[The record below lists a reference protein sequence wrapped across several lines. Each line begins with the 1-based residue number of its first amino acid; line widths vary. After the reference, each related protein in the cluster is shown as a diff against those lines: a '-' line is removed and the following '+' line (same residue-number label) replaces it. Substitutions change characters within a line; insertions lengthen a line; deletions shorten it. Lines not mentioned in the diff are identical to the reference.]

1 MDRICL
7 RCADAALLEPLEEAA
22 RELGLPLD
30 MDGRPVWLEPG
41 GKGLR
46 IDPRGDAVQVC
57 YGTRAAAFRALSLLP
72 ETLERQDV
80 FLQSPRFTLNGVL
93 VDASR
98 NAVPKP
104 ETLYQL
110 IRRCA
115 VMGLNALFLYTEDT
129 IELPD
134 YPYFGYM
141 RGAYTAQEIR
151 KLDDYAARF
160 GVELI
165 PCIQTLAHFTAPMR
179 WRAFDELRDIGDILL
194 LDDDKTDRFLDAL
207 IARVREL
214 FGSRRIHVGLD
225 EAHMA
230 GLGRYLDKH
239 GCPDRA
245 DLLLRHV
252 ERVDAIC
259 RRHGFRP
266 MMWSDTFYRIGG
278 GGYKDDVVTPD
289 IRRRVPPDM
298 QLVAWDYYSAKP
310 EDYAATLESHQRFE
324 RDILFAGG
332 AWKWLGFAPH
342 IGHSLERSRTALT
355 VCAAHGVKEVI
366 LTAWGDDGAEGS
378 LWGIL
383 PVMQLFAE
391 ASWEPAADENRLAA
405 RFAARTGLC
414 WTDFLAIDQ
423 LHLRPGDAPDTPGPA
438 NPAKY
443 LLYQDVLLGLFD
455 THVPEERD
463 APVFAAAAD
472 AMRAAALRN
481 PQTALFETLE
491 KLAAVLACKADLG
504 VRLRRAYQEGDRQ
517 ALCRQRETLRR
528 LPDLCEALYRA
539 VCRQWAAENK
549 PFGREVLDMR
559 FGTLAFRLRAA
570 LETLDAYLAGAA
582 ASIPEWEMTL
592 LPYDAREDS
601 RGLPIEESAWLK
613 IASAG
618 VLQI

>member
-115 VMGLNALFLYTEDT
+115 AMGLNALFLYTEDT

-278 GGYKDDVVTPD
+278 AA
-289 IRRRVPPDM
+289 IRTMSLRRT
-298 QLVAWDYYSAKP
+298 
-310 EDYAATLESHQRFE
+310 YAAAFRPTCSWWPGTT
-324 RDILFAGG
+324 I
-332 AWKWLGFAPH
+332 P
-342 IGHSLERSRTALT
+342 RSRRTMPPRWRVTSGSSGISCLPEGRGNGWALLRIS
-355 VCAAHGVKEVI
+355 A
-366 LTAWGDDGAEGS
+366 TAWSGAG
-378 LWGIL
+378 
-383 PVMQLFAE
+383 
-391 ASWEPAADENRLAA
+391 
-405 RFAARTGLC
+405 
-414 WTDFLAIDQ
+414 
-423 LHLRPGDAPDTPGPA
+423 
-438 NPAKY
+438 
-443 LLYQDVLLGLFD
+443 
-455 THVPEERD
+455 
-463 APVFAAAAD
+463 
-472 AMRAAALRN
+472 
-481 PQTALFETLE
+481 
-491 KLAAVLACKADLG
+491 
-504 VRLRRAYQEGDRQ
+504 
-517 ALCRQRETLRR
+517 QR
-528 LPDLCEALYRA
+528 
-539 VCRQWAAENK
+539 
-549 PFGREVLDMR
+549 
-559 FGTLAFRLRAA
+559 
-570 LETLDAYLAGAA
+570 
-582 ASIPEWEMTL
+582 
-592 LPYDAREDS
+592 
-601 RGLPIEESAWLK
+601 
-613 IASAG
+613 
-618 VLQI
+618 